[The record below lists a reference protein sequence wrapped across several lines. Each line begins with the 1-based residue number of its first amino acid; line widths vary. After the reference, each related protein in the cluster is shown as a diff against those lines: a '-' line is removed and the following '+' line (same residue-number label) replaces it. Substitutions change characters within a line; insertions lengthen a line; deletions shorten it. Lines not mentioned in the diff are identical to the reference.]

1 MRDVLLQLIA
11 PALAPGWT
19 LKAIDADTQEL
30 VFIQRGGLAYILA
43 IASPL
48 ESVTKDQRDFH
59 RWCVRN
65 DVTSE
70 LAGDLDEALEILT
83 DWGALRRAQIE
94 A

>member
-1 MRDVLLQLIA
+1 MRDILLQLIA

-19 LKAIDADTQEL
+19 LKAIDPDTQEL

-43 IASPL
+43 IASPHAG
-48 ESVTKDQRDFH
+48 VTREQRDFH
-59 RWCVRN
+59 RWCINN

-70 LAGDLDEALEILT
+70 LAGDLDEALSILA
-83 DWGALRRAQIE
+83 DWGAVRRHMIA